1 MPGDRVIVCTVG
13 WCIVAAAMN
22 GAERAVPEPA
32 SGGAWRA
39 ALGALGVLLL
49 AVVLWGGYGRHW
61 SWTGING
68 GTATLWDWLNLMML
82 PLALAVL
89 PVWFSRK
96 TRVHPRTKASG
107 ATVFAVFAIIVVLGY
122 AVPLAWTGFR
132 GNTLWDW
139 INLVL
144 LPVTLLAIPRLV
156 ELREG
161 WGVRHSVVAF
171 TVAAVFAALVLGGYL
186 GSWGWTGFTGNTLWD
201 WLHLLI
207 LPLLV
212 PAVLVPVLKPIAIG
226 RVVYLD
232 ADGNPIPEPA
242 AASAAAAAESS
253 ASVQSEPAGLEGTD
267 VDAQAIAGS

>member
-1 MPGDRVIVCTVG
+1 MPAT
-13 WCIVAAAMN
+13 A
-22 GAERAVPEPA
+22 PA
-32 SGGAWRA
+32 SGGGRRV
-39 ALGALGVLLL
+39 ALGALGGLLL

-68 GTATLWDWLNLMML
+68 GTATLWDWLNLMLL

-89 PVWFSRK
+89 PVWFSAK

-107 ATVFAVFAIIVVLGY
+107 ATVFALFAIIVVLGY

-144 LPVTLLAIPRLV
+144 LPLTLLAIPRLL
-156 ELREG
+156 ELRAG
-161 WGVRHSVVAF
+161 WGVRHSVVAS
-171 TVAAVFAALVLGGYL
+171 TVAAAFGALVLGGYL

-212 PAVLVPVLKPIAIG
+212 PAVLVPVLKPIAVG

-232 ADGNPIPEPA
+232 ADGNPLPALKTGEARASAGVAADAAEGPPASPA
-242 AASAAAAAESS
+242 APAA
-253 ASVQSEPAGLEGTD
+253 PAGPDGE
-267 VDAQAIAGS
+267 DATSAPLAGS